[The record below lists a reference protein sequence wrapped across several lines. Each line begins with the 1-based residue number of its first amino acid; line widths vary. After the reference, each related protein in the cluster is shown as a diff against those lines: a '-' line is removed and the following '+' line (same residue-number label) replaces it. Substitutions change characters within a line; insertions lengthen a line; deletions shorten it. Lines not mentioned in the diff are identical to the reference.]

1 MARILIGDRMKEK
14 RGRGFRLSSGRT
26 TTEDGRPPSLLSSQC
41 PFSISASFARVA
53 KKSSWRVISSNVFSY
68 LDNTKYCK
76 EKNVSDFFPHYI
88 LGVYFFINRKFTAM
102 YKSGIQFSKICY
114 NFGLYFKLFINKK
127 LMPDENVLV
136 KCFKFCH
143 ISEI

>member
-14 RGRGFRLSSGRT
+14 RGRGFRLSFGRT
-26 TTEDGRPPSLLSSQC
+26 ATEDGRPPSLLSSQC

-68 LDNTKYCK
+68 LGNLPKKKC
-76 EKNVSDFFPHYI
+76 EWFFFSHYI
-88 LGVYFFINRKFTAM
+88 LGVYFFINWKFTAM

>member
-1 MARILIGDRMKEK
+1 MARILIGDRMKK

-26 TTEDGRPPSLLSSQC
+26 TTEDRRPPSLLSSQC
-41 PFSISASFARVA
+41 PFSISASFAMVA

-68 LDNTKYCK
+68 LGNLPKKKC
-76 EKNVSDFFPHYI
+76 EWFFPLLCFGCI
-88 LGVYFFINRKFTAM
+88 YFFFNRKFTAM

-114 NFGLYFKLFINKK
+114 NFGLYFKLFLNKK
-127 LMPDENVLV
+127 FMPDENVPV